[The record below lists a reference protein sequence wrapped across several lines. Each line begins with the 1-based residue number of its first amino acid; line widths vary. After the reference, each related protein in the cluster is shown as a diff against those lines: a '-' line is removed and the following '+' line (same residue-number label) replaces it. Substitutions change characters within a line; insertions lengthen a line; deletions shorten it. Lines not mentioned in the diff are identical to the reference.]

1 MGFIEIIKAIIYGI
15 VEGITEWLPVSSTGH
30 LILLNEILP
39 MNVSEEFWKMFLV
52 IIQLGAILAVV
63 IHFWYKIWPFN
74 TKVKDKPLIRYDVM
88 NLWIKIIIAC
98 IPGAVV
104 GILFDDWLD
113 ANLNSPILVATM
125 LILVGIAFIIVETKN
140 KGIEPRVTLMRQLT
154 YRDVVIIGL
163 CQLVAAVLPG
173 TSRSGATIIGALLLG
188 VNRITATEFT
198 FCLAIPVMAGASL
211 LKVAKYGLAFSAVEL
226 VTLLIAC
233 VVAFLVSMVVIKFML
248 NYIKNHDFKIFG
260 YYRII
265 LGIVVFLFF
274 MLR

>member
-1 MGFIEIIKAIIYGI
+1 
-15 VEGITEWLPVSSTGH
+15 
-30 LILLNEILP
+30 

-74 TKVKDKPLIRYDVM
+74 TKVKDKPFIRYDVM

-154 YRDVVIIGL
+154 YRDVMIIGL